1 MVLTAQFLSSQNQV
15 VDIAIESKFYMALNY
30 IIYPYVCVWS
40 TALFFINKLFNVGSN
55 LLIYQHNLSFYIQML
70 KKCPLQDILTT
81 ENS

>member
-1 MVLTAQFLSSQNQV
+1 M
-15 VDIAIESKFYMALNY
+15 Y
-30 IIYPYVCVWS
+30 I
-40 TALFFINKLFNVGSN
+40 GSN